1 MKNDRIRRAGVLAL
15 TLGGVLAGSWLL
27 PPAVHLLRRQCP
39 VRPDGVSQAEA
50 VPAFARKYGFSCMQC
65 HSNWPTLNEYGRQFK
80 MNGYVPSRD
89 SEEGVLKTKDASL
102 WIEKNFP
109 LSVVVRSRP
118 FDQSNRLGGNK
129 DQEFRMQ
136 PIQDV
141 DVFAAGGDAAHHV
154 SWFGEVDANSDGA
167 FAPAFA
173 DIALGYHPND
183 YFNIVGARRGFF
195 VADPFQTI
203 SNFGSPTLQARGT
216 SGTQITDLPPSMYT
230 MDQTA
235 QTIYGYGEAGKD
247 SIGYLY
253 YAAGVQADK
262 GNDKGNG
269 GKAVDARLAFDTL
282 KGVVLG
288 AFGSV
293 GHQGISSYGG
303 CLATDTNCINA
314 GGNTTTAPA
323 GIPVDRTAYKRGG
336 VDLLVEK
343 GPFTA
348 RGAALYSYDH
358 DVAAYDVALFPYGN
372 AKETNRAAYAEA
384 QYVVLRGDSK
394 VPFLIPLVRQNWY
407 STDNGK
413 RQFGYFTAQVA
424 HYFAANLKAFVEA
437 SWDTKQDVTG
447 PDVPGTPRSPKG
459 SRLTGQLEI
468 GF

>member
-1 MKNDRIRRAGVLAL
+1 MKLKIDKKAALKGSLLVLVLA
-15 TLGGVLAGSWLL
+15 AAWIL
-27 PPAVHLLRRQCP
+27 PPAVHKTLHYCP
-39 VRPDGVSQAEA
+39 VRPDGVSQAAA

-118 FDQSNRLGGNK
+118 FDQTKRV

-141 DVFAAGGDAAHHV
+141 DAFAAGGDAAHHV
-154 SWFGEVDANSDGA
+154 SWFGEVDANSDGN
-167 FAPAFA
+167 FTPSFA
-173 DIALGYHPND
+173 DVALGYHYNE
-183 YFNIVGARRGFF
+183 YLNIVGARRGFF

-203 SNFGSPTLQARGT
+203 SNFGSPTLSPRAT
-216 SGTQITDLPPSMYT
+216 AGTQIADLPPSLIT

-235 QTIYGYGEAGKD
+235 QTIYGYGEVGKEGV
-247 SIGYLY
+247 GYLY

-262 GNDKGNG
+262 ASDPGRG

-282 KGVVLG
+282 KGVVVG

-293 GHQGISSYGG
+293 GHAGAASYGANG
-303 CLATDTNCINA
+303 VP
-314 GGNTTTAPA
+314 PA
-323 GIPVDRTAYKRGG
+323 GAPTDRIAYKRGG
-336 VDLLVEK
+336 VDLVVEK
-343 GPFTA
+343 GPVTA
-348 RGAALYSYDH
+348 RAVALTAYDH
-358 DVAAYDVALFPYGN
+358 DVAVNSVNFPNGN
-372 AKETNRAAYAEA
+372 AKETNRAAYVEA
-384 QYVVLRGDSK
+384 QYSWLMGDSK
-394 VPFLIPLVRQNWY
+394 VPFLVPLVRQNWY
-407 STDNGK
+407 TAMNGK

-424 HYFAANLKAFVEA
+424 HYFAANVKGFVEG
-437 SWDTKQDVTG
+437 SWDTKQDLVG
-447 PDVPGTPRSPKG
+447 AYVVGTNQVRARKG
-459 SRLTGQLEI
+459 SRLSAQLEV